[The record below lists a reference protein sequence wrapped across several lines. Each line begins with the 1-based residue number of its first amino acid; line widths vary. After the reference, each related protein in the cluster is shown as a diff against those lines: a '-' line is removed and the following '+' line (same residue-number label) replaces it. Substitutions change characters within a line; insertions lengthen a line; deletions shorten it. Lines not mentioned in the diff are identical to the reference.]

1 MDEPL
6 AVALKFGFLA
16 VLYLF
21 LLWVARSAMKDLS
34 RAGGD
39 GAAAAEPIEPPSPR
53 RRQTQAMPDLRA
65 GVQPQLEVVAAMGH
79 EPGTTFDV
87 GHGATLGRS
96 DGADIR
102 VDDPFASSAH
112 ARVFSRGDFMYVEDM
127 GSTNGTYL
135 NGRQLRTAE
144 RLKVADLIRIGDS
157 EYRYQE

>member
-1 MDEPL
+1 VDEPL

-21 LLWVARSAMKDLS
+21 LLWVTRSAMKDLS
-34 RAGGD
+34 RAGA

-53 RRQTQAMPDLRA
+53 RQTVQGPSLRA
-65 GVQPQLEVVAAMGH
+65 GVQPRLEVVAAMGH
-79 EPGTTFDV
+79 EPGSAFDV
-87 GHGATLGRS
+87 GDGATLGRS
-96 DGADIR
+96 DGSDIV

-112 ARVFSRGDFMYVEDM
+112 ARIFQRGDFMYLEDM

-135 NGRQLRTAE
+135 NGRQVRTSE
-144 RLKVADLIRIGDS
+144 RLKMADSIRIGDT

>member
-21 LLWVARSAMKDLS
+21 LLWVVRSAMRDLA
-34 RAGGD
+34 RYGGS
-39 GAAAAEPIEPPSPR
+39 AAAAEPVEVPGPAVRDRGSSNLRPGVSPR
-53 RRQTQAMPDLRA
+53 LQ
-65 GVQPQLEVVAAMGH
+65 VVAAMGH

-87 GHGATLGRS
+87 ADGATFGRS

-102 VDDPFASSAH
+102 VEDPFASSAH
-112 ARVFSRGDFMYVEDM
+112 ARIFERGGFMHVEDL

-135 NGRQLRTAE
+135 NGRQVRSAQRLSTA
-144 RLKVADLIRIGDS
+144 DIIRIGDS
-157 EYRYQE
+157 EYRYEE

>member
-6 AVALKFGFLA
+6 AVALKFGFLL

-21 LLWVARSAMKDLS
+21 LLWTARSAMRDLA
-34 RAGGD
+34 RYGGT
-39 GAAAAEPIEPPSPR
+39 AAAAEPVEVPSPAR
-53 RRQTQAMPDLRA
+53 RERGDPDLRA
-65 GVQPQLEVVAAMGH
+65 GVSPRLRVVAAMGH

-87 GHGATLGRS
+87 GEGATFGRS

-112 ARVFSRGDFMYVEDM
+112 ARVFDRGGFMYIEDM

-135 NGRQLRTAE
+135 NGRQVKTAQ
-144 RLKVADLIRIGDS
+144 RLSIGDTIRIGDS
-157 EYRYQE
+157 EYRYEE

>member
-1 MDEPL
+1 
-6 AVALKFGFLA
+6 
-16 VLYLF
+16 
-21 LLWVARSAMKDLS
+21 
-34 RAGGD
+34 
-39 GAAAAEPIEPPSPR
+39 
-53 RRQTQAMPDLRA
+53 
-65 GVQPQLEVVAAMGH
+65 VAAMGH
-79 EPGTTFDV
+79 EPGSTFDV

-112 ARVFSRGDFMYVEDM
+112 ARIFSRGDFMYVEDM

-135 NGRQLRTAE
+135 NGRQLRGAE